1 MRMQFASLVAST
13 LGIVLLASCVE
24 RKEHLSISP
33 EGRVWWEVTHDTDSL
48 PDLLDGDAVPRV
60 EGGWA
65 AEREEKQDEEGKVSY
80 RLHAVAAFGPKHK
93 LPSNFALP
101 SETDGDLYLQFPTT
115 VTFERRRGET
125 LCHFHRAYLARPW
138 AAVQQLRERLVD
150 SQIADLK
157 DIEFDQWTPQQR
169 QTVVRAMVNFEVH
182 KLLLLAR
189 EAYLDAASDKP
200 QDGWLAIRNEML
212 GCASLV
218 DVAAIA
224 QMLEPVESEVE
235 QQAIDAMVQAETEN
249 FATALREK
257 LIQSAK
263 DLAGFDGSKTNQF
276 MAAYDRLVRLYEI
289 TEDLGDER
297 ITITVTMPGP
307 VFASNAESTAGN
319 TVTWTVDGQM
329 MRDQDVELMAT
340 SAVAR

>member
-13 LGIVLLASCVE
+13 LGVLLLASCVE

-33 EGRVWWEVTHDTDSL
+33 EGRVWWEVTHETDSL
-48 PDLLDGDAVPRV
+48 SDLLDGDAVPRV

-65 AEREEKQDEEGKVSY
+65 AERQEKQAEDGTIKY
-80 RLHAVAAFGPKHK
+80 RLHAVAAFAPRHK
-93 LPSNFALP
+93 LPANYALP
-101 SETDGDLYLQFPTT
+101 SETDGDLFLQFPTT
-115 VTFERRRGET
+115 VTLERRRGDT

-138 AAVQQLRERLVD
+138 AAVQQLRERIVD
-150 SQIADLK
+150 AQIAELEE
-157 DIEFDQWTPQQR
+157 IEFEQWTPQQR
-169 QTVVRAMVNFEVH
+169 QTVVQALAEFEVQ

-189 EAYLDAASDKP
+189 EAYLEAASDKP

-218 DVAAIA
+218 DAAAVAR
-224 QMLEPVESEVE
+224 MLEPVQSEAE
-235 QQAIDAMVQAETEN
+235 QQAVNEMVKAEMDGFTV
-249 FATALREK
+249 TLRER
-257 LIQSAK
+257 LTQAVR
-263 DLAGFDGSKTNQF
+263 DRAGFDGSKTNQF
-276 MAAYDRLVRLYEI
+276 MVAYDRLVRLYEI
-289 TEDLGDER
+289 TEDIGDER

-307 VFASNAESTAGN
+307 VLASNADSTVGN

-329 MRDQDVELMAT
+329 MRDKDVELMAT